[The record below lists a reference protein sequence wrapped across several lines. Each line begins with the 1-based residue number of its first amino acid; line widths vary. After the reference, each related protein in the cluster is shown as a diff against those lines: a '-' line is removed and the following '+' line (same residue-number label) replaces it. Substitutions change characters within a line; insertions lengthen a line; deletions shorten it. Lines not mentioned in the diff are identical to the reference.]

1 VSGVHLISLTCS
13 ALSFIM
19 CCWSVA
25 CSHAMTKDAK
35 SKACGVNCG
44 SVKCSSF
51 RTRVLPS
58 HSFCVVVIIVVL
70 VVDTQ
75 SPRPTNRT
83 SLPLSLLTF
92 LHSLSSLSSIHSL
105 QRYAMAKDAESKAN
119 QAQFSSKSVGGPLD
133 LDNIFTALAK
143 DASSADASG
152 GGPAGSSLEAD
163 LDALLSSGAVERGGT
178 VSIKKG
184 DGVKTIRRKKRIEQK
199 VAEVEAE
206 DGAVGGTHDDEQF
219 NPADYPLIEY
229 ADKFFNDWPRK

>member
-1 VSGVHLISLTCS
+1 MAKDAESKASQTNFSPTLFADFLFS
-13 ALSFIM
+13 LSFF
-19 CCWSVA
+19 
-25 CSHAMTKDAK
+25 T
-35 SKACGVNCG
+35 
-44 SVKCSSF
+44 
-51 RTRVLPS
+51 
-58 HSFCVVVIIVVL
+58 
-70 VVDTQ
+70 
-75 SPRPTNRT
+75 
-83 SLPLSLLTF
+83 
-92 LHSLSSLSSIHSL
+92 SSLSSIHSL